1 MRSNAMLVLALV
13 PQMLAQ
19 PGICEDTCGNG
30 TGTFDLTCDDG
41 GPGAAFS
48 FCEYGTDCHDCGRRE
63 ERSPPPPPLPPRPP
77 PSPPPPRIAQK
88 MAGAV
93 GWQLDEVGTTVSP
106 LSLIDVAV
114 DMLCLC
120 LLLCAVVPLLRWRLA
135 SRRKSRYVQ
144 LAAGGS
150 SSLELGSVPHTTAAL
165 RNALSDG
172 STEDTES
179 VQLVVL
185 DHHAHQQLVDSQRLV
200 GDRLGEL
207 TAELRT
213 LQSQSFPPD
222 AKSGDRVTALAAR
235 QRTFQAGAALPAPED
250 EVAVVALE
258 TGKSV

>member
-1 MRSNAMLVLALV
+1 MLVLALV

-63 ERSPPPPPLPPRPP
+63 YPSPPLPPLPP

-114 DMLCLC
+114 DIICLC

-144 LAAGGS
+144 LAAGGG

-179 VQLVVL
+179 LQLVVL
-185 DHHAHQQLVDSQRLV
+185 DHHAHQQLVESQRLV

-235 QRTFQAGAALPAPED
+235 QRTFQAGAALPAPDD

>member
-1 MRSNAMLVLALV
+1 MLVLALV

-63 ERSPPPPPLPPRPP
+63 LPSPPLPPLPP

-114 DMLCLC
+114 DILCLC

-144 LAAGGS
+144 LAAGGG
-150 SSLELGSVPHTTAAL
+150 SSLELGSVPHTTVAL

-179 VQLVVL
+179 LQLVVL
-185 DHHAHQQLVDSQRLV
+185 DHHAHQQLVESQRLV

-213 LQSQSFPPD
+213 LQSQPFPPE

>member
-1 MRSNAMLVLALV
+1 MYAGTALDGY
-13 PQMLAQ
+13 LE
-19 PGICEDTCGNG
+19 GCEAFVDRNYNFVADDDEPAAPTAAEGRFEIETHDATVASVGVAGGGN
-30 TGTFDLTCDDG
+30 C
-41 GPGAAFS
+41 
-48 FCEYGTDCHDCGRRE
+48 TDA
-63 ERSPPPPPLPPRPP
+63 STSLP
-77 PSPPPPRIAQK
+77 
-88 MAGAV
+88 V
-93 GWQLDEVGTTVSP
+93 GWSLSGFPGERVVSP

-144 LAAGGS
+144 LAAGGG

-165 RNALSDG
+165 RSALSDG
-172 STEDTES
+172 STQDTES
-179 VQLVVL
+179 LQLVVL
-185 DHHAHQQLVDSQRLV
+185 DHHAHQQLVESQRLV

-213 LQSQSFPPD
+213 LQLQSFPPD

-235 QRTFQAGAALPAPED
+235 QRTFQAGAALPAPDD

>member
-1 MRSNAMLVLALV
+1 MSQV
-13 PQMLAQ
+13 Q
-19 PGICEDTCGNG
+19 PPKFRPDQRDEC
-30 TGTFDLTCDDG
+30 CD
-41 GPGAAFS
+41 F
-48 FCEYGTDCHDCGRRE
+48 FR
-63 ERSPPPPPLPPRPP
+63 
-77 PSPPPPRIAQK
+77 
-88 MAGAV
+88 AV
-93 GWQLDEVGTTVSP
+93 GFPQC
-106 LSLIDVAV
+106 LSV
-114 DMLCLC
+114 CGC
-120 LLLCAVVPLLRWRLA
+120 KLLRWRLA

-144 LAAGGS
+144 LAAGCS

-179 VQLVVL
+179 LQLVVL

-235 QRTFQAGAALPAPED
+235 QRTFQAGAALPAPDD